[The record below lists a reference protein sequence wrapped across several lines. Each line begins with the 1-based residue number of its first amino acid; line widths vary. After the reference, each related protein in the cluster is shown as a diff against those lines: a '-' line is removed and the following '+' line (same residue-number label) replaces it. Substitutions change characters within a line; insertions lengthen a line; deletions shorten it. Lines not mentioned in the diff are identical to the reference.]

1 LSDSHGRFHAAAPV
15 FPVDNAAQ
23 TAEHYR
29 KMLGFKV
36 KQLYG
41 LPPYYAIVERDG
53 VEIHLSEREDTSTP
67 LDRCAVYVYVD
78 DADKLYEEFVGKG
91 IEMFAPPEN
100 QENGMRE
107 FELTDNSGHFLM
119 FGQKI

>member
-1 LSDSHGRFHAAAPV
+1 MSDSSGQLRAVAPV
-15 FPVDNAAQ
+15 FPVDNV
-23 TAEHYR
+23 AETSEYYR
-29 KMLGFKV
+29 KTLGFKIT
-36 KQLYG
+36 LLHG
-41 LPPYYAIVERDG
+41 NPPYYAVIGRDG
-53 VEIHLSEREDTSTP
+53 VEIHLSEREDSSTP
-67 LDRCAVYVYVD
+67 IERCAAYVYVD
-78 DADKLYEEFVGKG
+78 DADALYEEFEGKG

>member
-1 LSDSHGRFHAAAPV
+1 LSDAIGRFRAVAPV
-15 FPVDNAAQ
+15 FAVDNV
-23 TAEHYR
+23 AETSEYYR
-29 KMLGFKV
+29 KTLGFKINL
-36 KQLYG
+36 LYG
-41 LPPYYAIVERDG
+41 NPPYYAVVGRGG

-67 LDRCAVYVYVD
+67 IERCAAYIHVD
-78 DADKLYEEFVGKG
+78 DADAIYAELEDRGV
-91 IEMFAPPEN
+91 EMFAPPEN